1 MGPSRFTLPNLQTI
15 LLDVAAFAVG
25 LASARLLGWNTT
37 DLVWSLW
44 LGSLV
49 VGYLSI
55 LSVIGK
61 GAYIGSVIVA
71 GDGFPAQYRGRA
83 ILIGSAVA
91 LFVLAF
97 FSLHFCAFHAVH
109 ASFLSS
115 FFPLGEVPKGAFIRG
130 MFNPIGL
137 WNDALHYVAPKYGV
151 FLIPVA
157 IAERR
162 ALLGS
167 IGTLIHAGRL
177 RPQQG
182 IVQLLKS
189 SGASAHGLFGRPYVN
204 VFRMHL
210 LIIFFAICHVLKIDS
225 FPVYVVV
232 YSVYFFPW
240 SAFKKTADEPQAA

>member
-1 MGPSRFTLPNLQTI
+1 MGPSRFTLPNLEAI
-15 LLDVAAFAVG
+15 VPDVAAFALG

-49 VGYLSI
+49 IGYLSI
-55 LSVIGK
+55 LAVIGK
-61 GAYIGSVIVA
+61 GASIGSAIVA
-71 GDGFPAQYRGRA
+71 SDGFPAQYRSRA

-115 FFPLGEVPKGAFIRG
+115 FFPLDGAPKGAFIRG
-130 MFNPIGL
+130 LFNPVGL

-167 IGTLIHAGRL
+167 IGALINAARL
-177 RPQQG
+177 KPEQG
-182 IVQLLKS
+182 IVRLLKS
-189 SGASAHGLFGRPYVN
+189 SGASAHGLFSRPYVN

-210 LIIFFAICHVLKIDS
+210 LIIFFGICHVLKIDS

-240 SAFKKTADEPQAA
+240 SAFKKTADQPQAA